1 MACFLVPAAEAVVAT
16 VIERRAARAEG
27 PRAAGSDRP
36 SWAAKL
42 RWLTNMLWGGA
53 LLLALEH
60 LWHGEISPLPPFLTA
75 LKSADQ
81 TAVMGRELAT
91 VGLVMAV
98 VTTVAWVAMV
108 VAVDRLPALRRALAP
123 RGAAARQG

>member
-16 VIERRAARAEG
+16 VIERRAARGVE
-27 PRAAGSDRP
+27 PKTSDP
-36 SWAAKL
+36 TSLPWATKL

-81 TAVMGRELAT
+81 TALMGRELAT
-91 VGLVMAV
+91 VGLGMAV
-98 VTTVAWVAMV
+98 VTTLAWVAMV
-108 VAVDRLPALRRALAP
+108 VAVDRLPALRRAVAPQAAATP
-123 RGAAARQG
+123 RG